1 MLLKRFLLS
10 QTRSIAHQPARTFPA
25 YAHPRILN
33 VARTFA
39 TPATMS
45 DSVTLP
51 VLDASELKDG
61 EMKQVEFG
69 EGEKKGKVLL
79 VKIGGEV
86 VSSRRELDE
95 ADRCEAH
102 LTVVDCGSMPIP
114 GSARIMVLLWLVSPQ
129 STVTLPAR
137 DTDESTTFL

>member
-1 MLLKRFLLS
+1 MLFKRFLLS

-25 YAHPRILN
+25 HAHVHSRIPN
-33 VARTFA
+33 SIRTFA
-39 TPATMS
+39 TPTAMS

-86 VSSRRELDE
+86 VSSRQ
-95 ADRCEAH
+95 
-102 LTVVDCGSMPIP
+102 
-114 GSARIMVLLWLVSPQ
+114 ARNG
-129 STVTLPAR
+129 
-137 DTDESTTFL
+137 